1 MRSSSKPSTARSLN
15 LAMNI
20 SLAVGI
26 LMLAAKWVAY
36 LLTGS
41 SVIFSDAAESVV
53 HVIAVW
59 FAWYAVRLAAQPP
72 DKEHHYGH
80 EKIGFVS
87 AATEGALICIAA
99 IVIIVSAVE
108 QLFVGVEIH
117 QIGIGTAITAGAG
130 VVNLVL
136 GQYLIRTGRQ
146 HRSLTVEANGK
157 HVMTDV
163 WTSLGAV
170 AGLLIAWW
178 TGILELDPIIAILFA
193 GNILREGVG
202 LVYTSVQ
209 GLMDRT
215 DPELE
220 RQATEALDVFV
231 TDRGLAYH
239 RFRLRMAGN
248 VPHVDFHLQFPD
260 SMTVKTAHDMAT
272 EAEWL
277 VKEILVS
284 EHTEVITHLEPMT
297 HPKGHE

>member
-1 MRSSSKPSTARSLN
+1 
-15 LAMNI
+15 MNI

-59 FAWYAVRLAAQPP
+59 FAWYAVRLAAEPP

-108 QLFVGVEIH
+108 QLVVGVQIQ

-130 VVNLVL
+130 LVNLAL
-136 GQYLIRTGRQ
+136 GQYLIRTGRA

-170 AGLLIAWW
+170 AGLLVAWW
-178 TGILELDPIIAILFA
+178 TNILELDPIIAIIFA

-215 DPELE
+215 DPDLE
-220 RQATEALDVFV
+220 RRATEALDVFV

-239 RFRLRMAGN
+239 RFRLRMAGH

-260 SMTVKTAHDMAT
+260 TMTVKTAHDLAT

-277 VKEILVS
+277 VKEVLVTES
-284 EHTEVITHLEPMT
+284 AEVITHLEPMT

>member
-1 MRSSSKPSTARSLN
+1 
-15 LAMNI
+15 MNI

-59 FAWYAVRLAAQPP
+59 FAWYAVRLAAEPP

-99 IVIIVSAVE
+99 IVIIISAVE
-108 QLFVGVEIH
+108 QLVVGVQIQ

-130 VVNLVL
+130 LVNLAL
-136 GQYLIRTGRQ
+136 GQYLIRTGRA

-170 AGLLIAWW
+170 AGLLVAWW
-178 TGILELDPIIAILFA
+178 TNILELDPIIAIIFA

-215 DPELE
+215 DPDLE
-220 RQATEALDVFV
+220 RRATEALDVFV

-239 RFRLRMAGN
+239 RFRLRMAGH

-260 SMTVKTAHDMAT
+260 TMTVKTAHDLAT

-277 VKEILVS
+277 VKEVLVTES
-284 EHTEVITHLEPMT
+284 AEVITHLEPMT

>member
-1 MRSSSKPSTARSLN
+1 
-15 LAMNI
+15 MNI

-59 FAWYAVRLAAQPP
+59 FAWYAVRLAAEPP

-99 IVIIVSAVE
+99 IVIIISAVE
-108 QLFVGVEIH
+108 QLVVGVQIQ

-130 VVNLVL
+130 LVNLAL
-136 GQYLIRTGRQ
+136 GQYLIRTGRA

-170 AGLLIAWW
+170 AGLLVAWW
-178 TGILELDPIIAILFA
+178 TNILELDPIIAIIFA

-231 TDRGLAYH
+231 TDRGLSYH
-239 RFRLRMAGN
+239 RFRLRMAGR

-260 SMTVKTAHDMAT
+260 TMTVKTAHDLAT

-277 VKEILVS
+277 VKEVLVTES
-284 EHTEVITHLEPMT
+284 AEVITHLEPMT